1 MVYIHFA
8 LCIYFIYIDRTH
20 DSNIYHSHNTTWR
33 YESDALL
40 KNVNRSENR
49 EIKNHLQVMR
59 ERTFNVKGEQCSLYE
74 RL

>member
-1 MVYIHFA
+1 MELHYLLISVGVYTILGLSSFCLLDLRGRWCISTLL

-40 KNVNRSENR
+40 KNINLN
-49 EIKNHLQVMR
+49 
-59 ERTFNVKGEQCSLYE
+59 
-74 RL
+74 